1 MEKKTVKRI
10 FMMLSAVLTMLA
22 VMAIQKPLISE
33 AKSVSDYTV
42 YWSNVN
48 PSGVYNGPT
57 SATKFTVPSGKK
69 LQLDAISLYHYN
81 YGSGKTPGKITLK
94 KGSTKIG
101 TWSATGH
108 YYNQWWDVFP
118 NKTLSAGTY
127 TITCSSKSTW
137 SYNSS
142 SENAG
147 FAEVYG
153 KYVSSSSL
161 GRPTI
166 KSVKYY
172 SKVDNIVRYQIVYSK
187 VSKATGYQVQ
197 ISKKKDFSTIFL
209 KHNDTVTTLYQR
221 RPTNDPDNTR
231 FYVRVRAYKKSGSKT
246 IYSKWSDTKSY
257 IFSFKKPS
265 SVKATG
271 NLLVNGNA
279 EKGSIKGWTTSN
291 KKWKSTDGGN
301 WGGSC
306 KPYKGKRFFWAE
318 DEKSLSS
325 TSLNQTVSINSK
337 YISRKAYVT
346 AYTANWSQNPMDVS
360 KVKITFLDNNGK
372 SIGTASKSSSKS
384 TWNKIAFNK
393 KIPKG
398 TKKIRVSLIGIR
410 KNGMIDAYFDNVS
423 LILK

>member
-22 VMAIQKPLISE
+22 VMVIQKPLISE

-48 PSGVYNGPT
+48 TYGVSNGPT
-57 SATKFTVPSGKK
+57 STTTFTVPSGKK

-153 KYVSSSSL
+153 KYVSSNSL
-161 GRPTI
+161 GKPTI

-187 VSKATGYQVQ
+187 VSKATGYQLQ

-209 KHNDTVTTLYQR
+209 KQNAKVTTVYQWR
-221 RPTNDPDNTR
+221 NTTNPDNTR

-279 EKGSIKGWTTSN
+279 EKGSIKGWKATTKNWAAVDAN
-291 KKWKSTDGGN
+291 KYSEPA
-301 WGGSC
+301 
-306 KPYKGKRFFWAE
+306 KPYKGKYFFYAE
-318 DEKSLSS
+318 GENEPTS
-325 TSLNQTVSINSK
+325 TMYQTVSINSK
-337 YISRKAYVT
+337 YIGRKAYVT
-346 AYTANWSQNPMDVS
+346 AYTCNWPQTPLDMS
-360 KVKITFLDNNGK
+360 KVKMSFIDKNGK
-372 SIGTASKSSSKS
+372 TISSITRSSSTTKW
-384 TWNKIAFNK
+384 TKISFNK
-393 KIPKG
+393 KIPSG
-398 TKKIRVSLIGIR
+398 TKKIKISLIAV
-410 KNGMIDAYFDNVS
+410 KKCYTTDAYFDNVS